1 MTIGRIVQAG
11 EQILSSPEVHT
22 ADPTSL
28 LFNEHRRPFVWD
40 KMIGTSIQPLTP
52 SNCKV
57 NNGWN

>member
-11 EQILSSPEVHT
+11 EQILSSPKVHT
-22 ADPTSL
+22 ADPSSL
-28 LFNEHRRPFVWD
+28 LFSEPFVRD

-52 SNCKV
+52 FNCKV